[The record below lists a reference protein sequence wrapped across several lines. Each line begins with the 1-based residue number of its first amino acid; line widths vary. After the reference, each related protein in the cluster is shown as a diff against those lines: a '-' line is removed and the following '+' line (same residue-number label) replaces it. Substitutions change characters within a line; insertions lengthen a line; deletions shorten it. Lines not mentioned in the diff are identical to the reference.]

1 MERGGALLALLPLVV
16 GCVAL
21 GYRRLHAAPSAAPP
35 RSWRIRK
42 SKRNATAPAL
52 AFVHIPRTG
61 GTAIEDGGQRGGV
74 LWGLSLAAQF
84 EDTQTLGC
92 SWWHVPPSRLPAV
105 AAAPLRRRWRFC
117 VVRHPMTRLLSEFL
131 ASRPSLRRRRPC
143 ELATARPAVR
153 AWQARI
159 QREFS
164 AWVRRVLGSAAAMQ
178 RNFGSDCHFVSQV
191 EYLAAGWRY
200 AAEVVGDTQFGD
212 DGAAA
217 LVDALVDDGVGCNL
231 VLRHERLRG
240 DFARV
245 MAWARL
251 NVTLGA
257 RRVVGTA
264 KGVYELAADERPCAP
279 AEAEALLDA
288 DARQLVRKA
297 YARDLRELEYEGEVR

>member
-1 MERGGALLALLPLVV
+1 MRPPPTLFQPTPL
-16 GCVAL
+16 
-21 GYRRLHAAPSAAPP
+21 S
-35 RSWRIRK
+35 S
-42 SKRNATAPAL
+42 
-52 AFVHIPRTG
+52 
-61 GTAIEDGGQRGGV
+61 Q
-74 LWGLSLAAQF
+74 
-84 EDTQTLGC
+84 
-92 SWWHVPPSRLPAV
+92 
-105 AAAPLRRRWRFC
+105 
-117 VVRHPMTRLLSEFL
+117 
-131 ASRPSLRRRRPC
+131 RRRPSRQVD
-143 ELATARPAVR
+143 LSLSNGPVHHGLTATHIAAGEVEARPAVR
-153 AWQARI
+153 AWQPRI

-191 EYLAAGWRY
+191 EYLSAGWRY

-231 VLRHERLRG
+231 VLRHERLRA
-240 DFARV
+240 DFARA

-288 DARQLVRKA
+288 DARQLVRTA

>member
-1 MERGGALLALLPLVV
+1 M
-16 GCVAL
+16 
-21 GYRRLHAAPSAAPP
+21 
-35 RSWRIRK
+35 
-42 SKRNATAPAL
+42 
-52 AFVHIPRTG
+52 
-61 GTAIEDGGQRGGV
+61 
-74 LWGLSLAAQF
+74 
-84 EDTQTLGC
+84 
-92 SWWHVPPSRLPAV
+92 
-105 AAAPLRRRWRFC
+105 
-117 VVRHPMTRLLSEFL
+117 
-131 ASRPSLRRRRPC
+131 
-143 ELATARPAVR
+143 R
-153 AWQARI
+153 AWQPRI

-288 DARQLVRKA
+288 DARQLVRTA
-297 YARDLRELEYEGEVR
+297 YARDLRELEYEEEVR